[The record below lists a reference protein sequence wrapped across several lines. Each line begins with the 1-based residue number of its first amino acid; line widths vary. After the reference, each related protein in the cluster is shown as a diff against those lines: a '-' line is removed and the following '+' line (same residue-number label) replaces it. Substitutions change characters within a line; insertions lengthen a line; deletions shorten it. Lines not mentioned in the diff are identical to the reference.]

1 MTWLADAQQGRLP
14 EGPERDKLIARR
26 LRLVRQLE
34 DLGLRP
40 ISKTQAGREFDAQE
54 RLAIAKKIVAIDKK
68 LGREVG

>member
-1 MTWLADAQQGRLP
+1 MTWLVDAQQGRLP
-14 EGPERDKLIARR
+14 EGPERDKLIAKR

-40 ISKTQAGREFDAQE
+40 ISKTQAGREFDTQE